1 MKRELFSATLFLLTS
16 LSAVADPDE
25 VEKGLSFRSYE
36 VAPNLRTS
44 LTIPAKESSRIRF
57 NKHFTLRFD
66 LRIDTDRER
75 FGYVCRIIVDG
86 AHNIDLILSNPVR
99 GIPYLG
105 LATASGE
112 LEALR
117 LEDGG
122 DIGSWNRIEIALE
135 TDGNAIAVSA
145 NGIGVDTLQTDSR
158 DHSAVVLFGANT
170 RGIFATSDVAPM
182 ALRNVTLAL
191 RDPQEPE
198 FRWELGHEDDL
209 AGSGPSRRI
218 TIGVHHPEWLS
229 QRHCRWRKTAEFPFA
244 KKVFP
249 VVDPFRQ
256 RILFVSADRVAVLL
270 PREGKVTEYLFSQ
283 NLRPDLITNDFIVL
297 PDGRLIYYDLEHA
310 QPIVSEFDFARSR
323 WQRSVERTS
332 HSKYLHHNKFFNP
345 LDSSVVQLF
354 GYGFHRYLNEAA
366 AWRIGTD
373 SVRRFRL
380 EQIEPRYLSAV
391 GITDSVAYIYGGKG
405 NEKGIQEFGATIYND
420 LYRLDLRDYSLHKLW
435 DDPQPGLRVAASNLV
450 IDPRGERFT
459 ALFYSPNSYRSQLQ
473 MREYALADG
482 QNRLLAD
489 TIPYDFL
496 DIDSDAGLLFDPQ
509 AGVYHAVVTG
519 KGMDG
524 NYHASVYTICSP
536 VLEADTRVPGAGRGY
551 LRYLL
556 PIALF
561 TAVAA
566 AVVAII
572 RRRKRAQALRFADRG
587 RRDGSPAA
595 EVPLQKEPGIY
606 LSGGFHVIDRTGN
619 DITANFTPVMR
630 QLLVLIILYSYKQKG
645 ISNAELKEALWSDKS
660 DESYYNNRGV
670 NLRKIRTWLSEVG
683 AVEIVSTN
691 GYWSVAG
698 DTALCDYIRHNR
710 RMDAV
715 DPHRATDDDLQA
727 LIGIARSGTLLPDMR
742 FEWTDRFKAAYT
754 DRIIE
759 LLGRIRDEAQQL
771 FSPETCI
778 RLADAILVFDTLDE
792 DSIRFK
798 CRALIALKR
807 PGIAQNV
814 FGSFTQEYGRVMGEQ
829 YGVSF
834 DKFIK

>member
-1 MKRELFSATLFLLTS
+1 MKRGLFSTILFLLIS
-16 LSAVADPDE
+16 LSAVAGPDG

-44 LTIPAKESSRIRF
+44 LTIPAEESSRIRF

-86 AHNIDLILSNPVR
+86 VHNVDLILSNPVR

-117 LEDGG
+117 LEADG
-122 DIGSWNRIEIALE
+122 DIGSWNRIEIGLVTA
-135 TDGNAIAVSA
+135 GNAIAVAA
-145 NGIGVDTLQTDSR
+145 NGTGVDTLQTDSR

-182 ALRNVTLAL
+182 TLRNVTLAL
-191 RDPQEPE
+191 RDPKEPE

-209 AGSGPSRRI
+209 TGSGSSRRI
-218 TIGVHHPEWLS
+218 AIGVHNPEWLS
-229 QRHCRWRKTAEFPFA
+229 QRHGRWRKTAELPFS

-249 VVDPFRQ
+249 VIDPFRQ

-310 QPIVSEFDFARSR
+310 QPVVSEFDFARSR

-354 GYGFHRYLNEAA
+354 GYGFHRYLNEVA
-366 AWRIGTD
+366 AWRIGADT
-373 SVRRFRL
+373 VRRFGL

-391 GITDSVAYIYGGKG
+391 GVTDSAAYIYGGKG

-420 LYRLDLRDYSLHKLW
+420 LYRLDLRDYSLRKLW
-435 DDPQPGLRVAASNLV
+435 NDPQPGLRVAASNLV
-450 IDPRGERFT
+450 IDPRGEKFT

-473 MREYALADG
+473 MREYTIAEG
-482 QNRLLAD
+482 HNRLLAD

-509 AGVYHAVVTG
+509 ASVYHAVVTG
-519 KGMDG
+519 KATDG

-536 VLEADTRVPGAGRGY
+536 VLEADTRVPGAGHGY

-561 TAVAA
+561 TVVAA

-572 RRRKRAQALRFADRG
+572 RRRKRTQGPKSADPG
-587 RRDGSPAA
+587 PCVGPLPSPN
-595 EVPLQKEPGIY
+595 EPGIR
-606 LSGGFHVIDRTGN
+606 LSGGFRVTDRAGN
-619 DITANFTPVMR
+619 DITVNFTPVMR

-670 NLRKIRTWLSEVG
+670 NLRKIRTWLTEVG

-698 DTALCDYIRHNR
+698 DTALCDYIRYNG

-771 FSPETCI
+771 FPPETCI
-778 RLADAILVFDTLDE
+778 RLADAILVFDSLDE

-814 FGSFTQEYGRVMGEQ
+814 YGSFTQEYRRVMGEQ

>member
-1 MKRELFSATLFLLTS
+1 MKRGLFTVIIFLIIFQ
-16 LSAVADPDE
+16 AVAAASGGI
-25 VEKGLSFRSYE
+25 EKGLSFRSYE

-44 LTIPAKESSRIRF
+44 LAIPAGKDSRIRF
-57 NKHFTLRFD
+57 NKQFTLAFD
-66 LRIDTDRER
+66 LRIDTAREC
-75 FGYVCRIIVDG
+75 FGYVCRIVVDG
-86 AHNIDLILSNPVR
+86 IHNIDLILSNPVR

-105 LATASGE
+105 LTTASGE

-117 LEDGG
+117 LGADGG
-122 DIGSWNRIEIALE
+122 IGSWNRIEIGLV
-135 TDGNAIAVSA
+135 TDGTSLAVSA
-145 NGIGVDTLQTDSR
+145 NGTGVDTLRTDSR
-158 DHSAVVLFGANT
+158 EHSAVVLFGANS
-170 RGIFATSDVAPM
+170 RDVFATSDVAPM
-182 ALRNVTLAL
+182 TLRNVTLAL
-191 RDPQEPE
+191 RDPQKPE

-209 AGSGPSRRI
+209 AGSGSSLRN
-218 TIGVHHPEWLS
+218 TIDIRNPEWLS
-229 QRHCRWRKTAEFPFA
+229 QRHSRWRKTAEFSFT

-249 VVDPFRQ
+249 VLDPFRS
-256 RILFVSADRVAVLL
+256 RILFVSADRVMVLL
-270 PREGKVTEYLFSQ
+270 PREGKVSEYLFSQ
-283 NLRPDLITNDFIVL
+283 NMRPDLITNDFIVL

-310 QPIVSEFDFARSR
+310 QPVICEFDFTRSR

-354 GYGFHRYLNEAA
+354 GYGFHRYLNEAV

-373 SVRRFRL
+373 SVRRFSL

-391 GITDSVAYIYGGKG
+391 GIADSCAYIYGGKG

-420 LYRLDLRDYSLHKLW
+420 LYRLDLRDYSLCKLW
-435 DDPQPGLRVAASNLV
+435 DDPQPGQRVAASNLV
-450 IDPRGERFT
+450 IDPRGEKFT

-473 MREYALADG
+473 LLEYALANG
-482 QNRLLAD
+482 HNRLLAD

-496 DIDSDAGLLFDPQ
+496 DIDSDAGLLFDRQ
-509 AGVYHAVVTG
+509 AAAYHAVVTG
-519 KGMDG
+519 KGADG
-524 NYHASVYTICSP
+524 NYHTTVYSISTP
-536 VLEADTRVPGAGRGY
+536 VLEAAAGSPTAGRGY

-561 TAVAA
+561 IAVAA
-566 AVVAII
+566 AIVAILQ
-572 RRRKRAQALRFADRG
+572 RRKRSLSLKFASREPTVEI
-587 RRDGSPAA
+587 SS
-595 EVPLQKEPGIY
+595 QKEPGIY
-606 LSGGFHVIDRTGN
+606 LSGGFRVIDRMGN

-670 NLRKIRTWLSEVG
+670 NLRKIRTWLTEVG
-683 AVEIVSTN
+683 TVEIVSAN
-691 GYWSVAG
+691 GYWSVAC
-698 DTALCDYIRHNR
+698 DTSLCDYIRHNG

-715 DPHRATDDDLQA
+715 DPHHATADDLQA
-727 LIGIARSGTLLPDMR
+727 LILIARSGTLLPDMR

-759 LLGRIRDEAQQL
+759 LLGSIRDQAQQS

-778 RLADAILVFDTLDE
+778 RLADAILLFDSLDE
-792 DSIRFK
+792 DSIRVK

-814 FGSFTQEYGRVMGEQ
+814 FSSFTQEYRRLMGEE